1 MAVAGALHA
10 VSLDVAGDRAL
21 AQRAATSLLTALERG
36 NTTWMPT
43 YEDIAYA
50 LR

>member
-1 MAVAGALHA
+1 VAVAGALHA

-36 NTTWMPT
+36 NTAWMPT